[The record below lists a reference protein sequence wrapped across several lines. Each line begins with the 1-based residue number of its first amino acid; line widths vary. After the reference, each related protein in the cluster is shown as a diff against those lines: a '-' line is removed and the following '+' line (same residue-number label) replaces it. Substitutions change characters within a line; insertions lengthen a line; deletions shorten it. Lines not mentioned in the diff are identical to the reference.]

1 MKLQGGRIE
10 AFVARPDP
18 KIRAVLVYGPDTG
31 LVRERIDRLMRTV
44 VDDPQD
50 PFRVADLT
58 PDDLKADPTRLVDEA
73 AALSLTGG
81 RRVVRLRDA
90 ADAVAPRVKAFLE
103 DGKGDALVLLQAG
116 DLPKTSALRKLCEGA
131 DDAAALPCYADEGAG
146 LETLVRDVLGSAG
159 LAASPDAMGFLLTHL
174 GSDRQLIRS
183 ELDKLVLYMGGRGQV
198 SLADVAACIGDT
210 AALGLDDLAYAVADG
225 DNATAQRVLDRLY
238 REGTNPVGVLRSLQ
252 RHFQRLHLAVGAM
265 QAGKTADQAV
275 ASLRPP
281 VFFKVAD
288 RFKGQMRRW
297 TVPLIGQ
304 ALDLLLEAE
313 MDCKTTGLPAEE
325 MCARAVMQVARAAG
339 AVRR

>member
-18 KIRAVLVYGPDTG
+18 KIRAVLVYGPDAG
-31 LVRERIDRLMRTV
+31 LVRERAERLVRTV

-58 PDDLKADPTRLVDEA
+58 PDDLKADPARLTDEA

-90 ADAVAPRVKAFLE
+90 ADTVAPRLKSFLE
-103 DGKGDALVLLQAG
+103 DGKGEALIILQAG

-146 LETLVRDVLGSAG
+146 LETLVRDVLRAAG
-159 LAASPDAMGFLLTHL
+159 LSASSDAMGFLLSHL

-183 ELDKLVLYMGGRGQV
+183 ELDKLVLYKGGQGEV
-198 SLADVAACIGDT
+198 TLADAAACIGDT
-210 AALGLDDLAYAVADG
+210 AALGLDDLCYAVADG
-225 DNATAQRVLDRLY
+225 DNATAQRILDRLY
-238 REGTNPVGVLRSLQ
+238 REGTNPVGVLRTLQ
-252 RHFQRLHLAVGAM
+252 RHFQRLHLAVGAVE
-265 QAGKTADQAV
+265 AGKSPDQAV
-275 ASLRPP
+275 SGLRPP

-313 MDCKTTGLPAEE
+313 IDCKSTGLPAEE
-325 MCARAVMQVARAAG
+325 MCARALMQVARAAG
-339 AVRR
+339 ARR

>member
-18 KIRAVLVYGPDTG
+18 KARAVLVYGPDTG
-31 LVRERIDRLMRTV
+31 LVRERVERLMRTV
-44 VDDPQD
+44 VDDPGD

-58 PDDLKADPTRLVDEA
+58 PDDLKQDPARLLDEA
-73 AALSLTGG
+73 AALSLSGG

-90 ADAVAPRVKAFLE
+90 ADAVAAKVKSFLE
-103 DGKGDALVLLQAG
+103 DPKGDALVILQAG
-116 DLPKTSALRKLCEGA
+116 DLAKTSSLRKLCEGA
-131 DDAAALPCYADEGAG
+131 DNAAALPCYTDEGAG
-146 LETLVRDVLGSAG
+146 LETLVRDTMGAAG
-159 LAASPDAMGFLLTHL
+159 LAVSTDAMGFLLSHL
-174 GSDRQLIRS
+174 GGDRQLIRS
-183 ELDKLVLYMGGRGQV
+183 ELDKLVLYKGGTGEV
-198 SLADVAACIGDT
+198 TLADAAACVGDS

-238 REGTNPVGVLRSLQ
+238 REGTSPIAVLRMLQ

-265 QAGKTADQAV
+265 QAGKSVDQAV
-275 ASLRPP
+275 AGLRPP

-288 RFKGQMRRW
+288 RFKAQMRRW

-304 ALDLLLEAE
+304 ALDLLIEAE
-313 MDCKTTGLPAEE
+313 IDCKSTGLPAEE

-339 AVRR
+339 ARR